1 MDFCFNGSPDC
12 PSLHRQNGVPHRE
25 DVLFGVYVAVMS
37 GSTLTIS
44 PFSYLQASPAFRIV
58 VGDSPATR
66 TSLGGITVVYDVTP
80 PDRAIALYFS
90 WVFSID
96 QPASKTLLAI
106 LPTKEDCRIR
116 RAEFVQS
123 VFAVLHG

>member
-66 TSLGGITVVYDVTP
+66 TSLGGITVVYDVP
-80 PDRAIALYFS
+80 PLTVLSLCISVGFLALTS
-90 WVFSID
+90 QRLKRS
-96 QPASKTLLAI
+96 
-106 LPTKEDCRIR
+106 
-116 RAEFVQS
+116 
-123 VFAVLHG
+123 